1 MNKLMSHKIFSN
13 DKVRQATILY
23 LSSLISVLLGVGTS
37 VLNTS
42 FLTPEYYGDVRY
54 INNIISFIGSLLLLG
69 FFTSGCRL
77 LALSKNEQNSKR
89 IKGAMIVILIIT
101 IFVMSLAMI
110 ICYYIHLRYLNY
122 QVASLFLIAIP
133 ICSAPLLQNYA
144 NTVFQGDNS
153 IIKLSLGRILPSF
166 IYLFL
171 AYYIYKN
178 FQASSQLMLLLQNGC
193 IVFVFVILI
202 ILTTPSFRNLKT
214 SFNELKKEN
223 KIYGFYVYIGSVVG
237 VSLNYLAGI
246 TLGVFGE
253 NNVNV
258 GIFTLAATLVTPL
271 AMLPTVVGTTYYK
284 KFANQNFIEKKVL
297 ITTLIISFISL
308 LLFAIFITPIV
319 SVLYNESYIDVARIA
334 IYLAV
339 GTTLHGIGD
348 LFNRFLGS
356 HGLGKQLRNGAFVCG
371 GVMLVGYII
380 LVYYCGI
387 TGAII
392 TKIGASSAYCFS
404 MVYYYKRYRISVKDI

>member
-1 MNKLMSHKIFSN
+1 MSFKIFHN
-13 DKVRQATILY
+13 DKVCQATILY
-23 LSSLISVLLGVGTS
+23 VSSLLSVLFGVGTS

-42 FLTPEYYGDVRY
+42 YLTPEYYGDVRY

-77 LALSKNEQNSKR
+77 LALSKNEQNSQR
-89 IKGAMIVILIIT
+89 IKGAMIVILLIT

-110 ICYYIHLRYLNY
+110 MCYYIHLRFLNN
-122 QVASLFLIAIP
+122 QVASLFLIAVP

-171 AYYIYKN
+171 AYFIYKN

-193 IVFVFVILI
+193 IVVVYVILI
-202 ILTTPSFRNLKT
+202 ILTFPSFRNLKN
-214 SFNELKKEN
+214 SFNELFREN

-246 TLGVFGE
+246 TLGIFGE

-258 GIFTLAATLVTPL
+258 GVFTLAATLVTPL

-297 ITTLIISFISL
+297 IMTLVISFTSFF
-308 LLFAIFITPIV
+308 LFTIFITPLV
-319 SVLYNESYIDVARIA
+319 SVLYNESYIDVAYIA
-334 IYLAV
+334 ICLAI

-356 HGLGKQLRNGAFVCG
+356 HGLGKQLRNGAFICG
-371 GVMLVGYII
+371 SVMLCGYII
-380 LVYYCGI
+380 LVYYWGI

-392 TKIGASSAYCFS
+392 TKIGASAAYCFS
-404 MVYYYKRYRISVKDI
+404 MVYYYKRYRSSVKDI